1 MFLLL
6 QQLEPTVDFWPTT
19 ADGWLSIAGVVSTA
33 LLAIATLL
41 IRQARHQARTDDRVS
56 AIEAL
61 LTEKFQEQGRRIGGN
76 ETDVASVKASIEELR
91 RTDLQHTLQLDTNT
105 REVTRAQSDTQSLN
119 IIVQEHL
126 KEAGKIEVRV
136 RERMAR
142 IEERLKLPVT
152 KES

>member
-56 AIEAL
+56 AL